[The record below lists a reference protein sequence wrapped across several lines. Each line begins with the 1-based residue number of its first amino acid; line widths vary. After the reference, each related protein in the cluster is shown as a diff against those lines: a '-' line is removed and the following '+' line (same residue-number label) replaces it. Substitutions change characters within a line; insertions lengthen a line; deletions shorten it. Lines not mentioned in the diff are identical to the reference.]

1 MLLLAL
7 HSSVTF
13 ATPLAQTLGVQK
25 ITLLVHGDSLSA
37 AYGMERDDGWVAL
50 LQKAQPQLNV
60 VNSSI
65 SGETTSGGKQRL
77 PKLMETYR
85 PDILILELGAND
97 ALRGQNLKT
106 TERNLQA
113 MIDRCLAAQC
123 TPVLLG
129 IRLPTNYGPAYE
141 RMLQKMYADL
151 AEKNAVAFDP
161 FFIEPVALDPD
172 LMQLDGL
179 HPNAQAQVQ
188 IYQRVWALIQPLLE
202 SRNAGL

>member
-1 MLLLAL
+1 
-7 HSSVTF
+7 
-13 ATPLAQTLGVQK
+13 
-25 ITLLVHGDSLSA
+25 
-37 AYGMERDDGWVAL
+37 MERDEGWVAL
-50 LQKAQPQLNV
+50 LQREQPHLNV
-60 VNSSI
+60 INSSI

-106 TERNLQA
+106 TEGNLQA
-113 MIDRCLAAQC
+113 MIERCLAAQC

-129 IRLPTNYGPAYE
+129 IRLPTNYGPAYD

-151 AEKNAVAFDP
+151 AEKNGVAFDP
-161 FFIEPVALDPD
+161 FFIESVALDPD

-179 HPNAQAQVQ
+179 HPNAQAQLH
-188 IYQRVWALIQPLLE
+188 IYQRVWSLLQPLVKP
-202 SRNAGL
+202 